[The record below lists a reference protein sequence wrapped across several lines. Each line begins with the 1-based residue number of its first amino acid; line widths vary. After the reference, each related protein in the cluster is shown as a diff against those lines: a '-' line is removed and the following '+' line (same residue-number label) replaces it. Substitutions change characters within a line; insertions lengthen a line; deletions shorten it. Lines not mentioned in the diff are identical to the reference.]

1 MASKLQAVI
10 GMADKLTSDLTAHRG
25 AWRQFLQTAAR
36 VYKYSFS
43 DQLLIFGQRP
53 DATACAELSLWND
66 RMGRWVNRGAHG
78 IALIDTRGRRPR
90 LRYVFDVSDTHPSRE
105 RLGRP
110 LRLWTIRPEQQEA
123 VSVKLEQMYPD
134 AGITGMGFEEKII
147 KICELAVKSQLAC
160 YLEQLEQL
168 KADSL
173 LEELD
178 ELNLSMWLR
187 LPLEASVG
195 YIVLTRC
202 GVDAAQYY
210 DDADYEHIYDFSTPQ
225 TLSVLG
231 NAASNISRALLL
243 ELGKLAR
250 SLSQDVPQHKTRRKP
265 AAPRRPAS
273 KSQDQAEPVEQPA
286 PAAQSKPEPEPEAA
300 AISGS
305 DIPGATTPEHPA
317 PVEPEAAPEP
327 VKSHH
332 LPLGTTVYI
341 GSREFVLVAY
351 GDNSVTLCEPDC
363 PLFQDVMPRTEFDV
377 KVAENSLNEHL
388 LTEGETTRPVA
399 ELLTNLK
406 QTIQPETETPAT
418 TEQTEPEQR
427 EEAPAAPP
435 TPRRPRKISPAVLHP
450 EIPEEQ
456 RHNYHIHDD
465 ALGVGTP
472 GEKFARN
479 VRAIR
484 LLKKLEA
491 EGRFATPEEQE
502 ILAQYVGW
510 GGLADCFEKRHS
522 KYAELKALL
531 TEEEYTAARA
541 STLNAHYTT
550 PVVIRAV
557 YDVLANMGFQG
568 GNILEPSCGVGN
580 FFGMLPEAMGNSK
593 LYGVELDSLTGRIAQ
608 QLYQRASIT
617 V

>member
-10 GMADKLTSDLTAHRG
+10 GLADKLTSDLTAHRG

-36 VYKYSFS
+36 VYKYSFL

-53 DATACAELSLWND
+53 DATACAELELWND

-123 VSVKLEQMYPD
+123 VSAKLKQMYPD

-147 KICELAVKSQLAC
+147 KICELAVKSQLAY
-160 YLEQLEQL
+160 YLEQLEQV

-202 GVDAAQYY
+202 GVDADQYY

-231 NAASNISRALLL
+231 NAASNIARALLL

-250 SLSQDVPQHKTRRKP
+250 SLTQDAPQRQLRRKS
-265 AAPRRPAS
+265 AAPRRPAP
-273 KSQDQAEPVEQPA
+273 KSRDRAEPMEKPA
-286 PAAQSKPEPEPEAA
+286 PAAKSNPEPEPEIA

-305 DIPGATTPEHPA
+305 GIPGTTAPELPA
-317 PVEPEAAPEP
+317 PVESEAAPEP
-327 VKSHH
+327 VNSHH
-332 LPLGTTVYI
+332 LPLGTTVHI
-341 GSREFVLVAY
+341 GSKEYVLVAY
-351 GDNSVTLCEPDC
+351 GDDSVIISEPDC
-363 PLFQDVMPRTEFDV
+363 PLFQDVMPRTEFDA
-377 KVAENSLNEHL
+377 KLAENPLNDHL
-388 LTEGETTRPVA
+388 LTERG
-399 ELLTNLK
+399 
-406 QTIQPETETPAT
+406 TIQPETETPAT
-418 TEQTEPEQR
+418 MEQSEPEQR
-427 EEAPAAPP
+427 EEAHAAPP
-435 TPRRPRKISPAVLHP
+435 APRRPRKFSPAVLHP
-450 EIPEEQ
+450 EIPAEQ
-456 RHNYHIHDD
+456 RHNYHIHDN

-479 VRAIR
+479 IKAIR

-491 EGRFATPEEQE
+491 ENRFATPEEQE

-510 GGLADCFEKRHS
+510 GG
-522 KYAELKALL
+522 Y
-531 TEEEYTAARA
+531 
-541 STLNAHYTT
+541 
-550 PVVIRAV
+550 
-557 YDVLANMGFQG
+557 M
-568 GNILEPSCGVGN
+568 
-580 FFGMLPEAMGNSK
+580 
-593 LYGVELDSLTGRIAQ
+593 
-608 QLYQRASIT
+608 
-617 V
+617 